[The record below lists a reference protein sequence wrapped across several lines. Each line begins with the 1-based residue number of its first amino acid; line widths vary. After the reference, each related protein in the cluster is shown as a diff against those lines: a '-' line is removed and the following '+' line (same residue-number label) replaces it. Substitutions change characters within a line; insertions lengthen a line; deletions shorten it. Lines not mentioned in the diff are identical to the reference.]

1 MQAQKFGIN
10 LEQAESMASK
20 LLDFE
25 SSIEAELSAE
35 LLTGKNLNFEK
46 ARQLSLEGDIAG
58 AAEEVLKQV
67 KGTEEFN
74 KMNVIQQEALANAV
88 GMTRQGL
95 ADSLIEREA
104 LAAMAGDEEQTA
116 LERYNQLL
124 AEGKTREELSQMLGE
139 DAADQLEQ
147 QSAQEK
153 FNNSVEKLKEIFVQV
168 MDVLAPVFEVFSSI
182 AEVVLPAIN
191 FLLQPFIDGI
201 KWISQYAEEILITF
215 GSIYAVLKL
224 LTVTEGILLTI
235 QASKVASKT
244 TELGLGGALLANLG
258 FQNAAE
264 MYKLTLMT
272 GGNTLAAIR
281 AGLEATILGS
291 IIAQGFGI
299 IKNIGKLAIENT
311 ARLIGLSTALATNAA
326 VTFGVGVAI
335 AVAAA
340 AAGYAAIK
348 AFTA

>member
-1 MQAQKFGIN
+1 
-10 LEQAESMASK
+10 
-20 LLDFE
+20 
-25 SSIEAELSAE
+25 
-35 LLTGKNLNFEK
+35 
-46 ARQLSLEGDIAG
+46 
-58 AAEEVLKQV
+58 
-67 KGTEEFN
+67 
-74 KMNVIQQEALANAV
+74 MNVIQQEALANAV

-124 AEGKTREELSQMLGE
+124 AEGKTREEISQMLGE

-264 MYKLTLMT
+264 MYKLTPMT

-326 VTFGVGVAI
+326 VTSWCW
-335 AVAAA
+335 
-340 AAGYAAIK
+340 
-348 AFTA
+348 TR